1 MTGIPRKGS
10 AMKQQ
15 RLTGFSGFAVVWLGQ
30 LLSVIGTR
38 MTNFAVSIW
47 VWDATG
53 RATDFALLLF
63 FAFAATVIFS
73 PVAGAFID
81 RWNRKLTLALSDV
94 GSAVA
99 TAALLVMFLTG
110 SVGVWQLYLINF
122 VTGAFLAFQVPVY
135 SSTITLMVERGQYP
149 RANAMMFF
157 VRSTPGLFAPAVAAA
172 LLAVS
177 SIETVLLVD
186 TLSYLIA
193 IVTVLVVGIPQTPRG
208 DGTPPARLWQ
218 DALYGFRYIL
228 RNRYFATFETFLLV
242 INIVASTG
250 FVLLRPL
257 VLARTGNSAAAVGVV
272 MTTGAVGGVVGAI
285 LLGTLKS
292 PRDKMLRVLWGI
304 VIFSVIGRIV
314 YGVSDALVFM
324 AVAVCFVS
332 FCIPIVDGYTNTIW
346 QEKVEPH
353 VQGRVFAARQFVED
367 LTVPV
372 ATVIA
377 GPVVDHVLVPF
388 MQPGQPGA
396 ALFGGLVGTGPG
408 GGIGLVFVTVG
419 VLGTVVA
426 IAGFLMPSIRRLEFI
441 VPDHTPL
448 PATTGTAPTD
458 GPADGPADGEPGPAD
473 GDLAPAG
480 EGVVV
485 R

>member
-1 MTGIPRKGS
+1 MNR
-10 AMKQQ
+10 QQ
-15 RLTGFSGFAVVWLGQ
+15 RLTGLSGFAVVWFGQ
-30 LLSVIGTR
+30 LLSVVGTR

-63 FAFAATVIFS
+63 FAFGATVICS
-73 PVAGAFID
+73 PFAGAIID

-94 GSAVA
+94 GSALT
-99 TAALLVMFLTG
+99 TAALLLMFLTD
-110 SVGVWQLYLINF
+110 SVGIWQLYLVNF
-122 VTGAFLAFQVPVY
+122 MTGAFLAFQIPVY
-135 SSTITLMVERGQYP
+135 SSTITLMVKKGQYP

-157 VRSTPGLFAPAVAAA
+157 VRSTPGLFAPAIAAA
-172 LLAVS
+172 LMAAS
-177 SIETVLLVD
+177 SIEFVLLVD

-193 IVTVLVVGIPQTPRG
+193 IVTVLVVGIPKTPTG

-228 RNRYFATFETFLLV
+228 RSRYFATFEAFLLI

-257 VLARTGNSAAAVGVV
+257 VLERTDNSATAVGVV

-292 PRDKMLRVLWGI
+292 PRDKMLRVLLGI
-304 VIFSVIGRIV
+304 VVFSVIGRIV
-314 YGVSDALVFM
+314 YGVADSLVFM
-324 AVAVCFVS
+324 AVAICFVS
-332 FCIPIVDGYTNTIW
+332 FCIPIIDGYTNTIW

-377 GPVVDHVLVPF
+377 GPVVDHILVPF
-388 MQPGQPGA
+388 MQPGEAGA
-396 ALFGGLVGTGPG
+396 KVFGGLVGTGPG
-408 GGIGLVFVTVG
+408 GAIGLVFVTVG
-419 VLGTVVA
+419 VLGTLVA
-426 IAGFLMPSIRRLEFI
+426 VAGFLMPGIRRLEFI
-441 VPDHTPL
+441 IPDHAPSSDGDTETENTSSE
-448 PATTGTAPTD
+448 PAVVGASA
-458 GPADGPADGEPGPAD
+458 GPAKA
-473 GDLAPAG
+473 
-480 EGVVV
+480 
-485 R
+485 